1 MIKMTKKGS
10 DSITLT
16 LKKDTVRMLREKKGG
31 SEKWDELI
39 RRLARRKNCGLEC
52 AMCGAWLETDEMD
65 ISLDDLASRHGWT
78 GVYSAGEIVNM
89 EGIETRMKLG
99 YMCQKCG
106 VGRRKWVGR
115 S

>member
-1 MIKMTKKGS
+1 MTKKGS
-10 DSITLT
+10 DAITIT

-65 ISLDDLASRHGWT
+65 ISLDDLAGRHGWT
-78 GVYSAGEIVNM
+78 GVYSAGEIVNRKM
-89 EGIETRMKLG
+89 IEPGRKLG
-99 YMCQKCG
+99 YVCQKCG
-106 VGRRKWVGR
+106 VGRRKWGGR